1 MLDDR
6 KSAILRAVVQT
17 YIETAQPVGSSHVVD
32 ATAIGVSPAT
42 VRSEMTVLERE
53 GYLIQPH
60 TSAGRI
66 PTEKGYRFFVDEIGP
81 GELDAAQSRQVRGF
95 FSHAHGELEDML
107 RNTSRMLSKLTSTA
121 AVVVGESADPASVR
135 SVQLVGLAPTTYLI
149 VVVLSSG
156 SVVKRNVE
164 HSGEVA
170 DATLVAVGRYL
181 TAQMFGKSLSAVDE
195 LGTEP
200 TGAPS
205 QPSRPV
211 IDSVADPVLREALD
225 ALRSAAGE
233 VGRSVHVEGASHI
246 AGAFDA
252 SETLR
257 EVLGLLEQQV
267 AVVTLLR
274 DVIDRGLTVAI
285 GSETGVAPLAE
296 CSLVVAPY
304 MVGGEP
310 AGTIGVLGP
319 TRMNYQETL
328 AAVAVVSNRLS
339 RLLSEG

>member
-17 YIETAQPVGSSHVVD
+17 YIETAQPVGSTHVVD

-53 GYLIQPH
+53 GYLTQPH

-81 GELDAAQSRQVRGF
+81 GELGPAQHRQVRGF
-95 FSHAHGELEDML
+95 FAHAHGELEEML
-107 RNTSRMLSKLTSTA
+107 RATSRMLSKLTSTA
-121 AVVVGESADPASVR
+121 ALVVGEVADPASVR
-135 SVQLVGLAPTTYLI
+135 SVQLVGLGPTTYLI

-156 SVVKRNVE
+156 SVIKRTVE
-164 HSGEVA
+164 RTTEVS
-170 DATLVAVGRYL
+170 DETLLAVGRHL
-181 TAQMFGKSLSAVDE
+181 TSELIGRSLTTAVD
-195 LGTEP
+195 LP
-200 TGAPS
+200 PAPGDG
-205 QPSRPV
+205 PPV
-211 IDSVADPVLREALD
+211 IDPVADPVLVEALG
-225 ALRSAAGE
+225 AIQAAANE
-233 VGRSVHVEGASHI
+233 SGRSVHIEGASNI

-252 SETLR
+252 SSTLR

-267 AVVTLLR
+267 TVVTLLR
-274 DVIDRGLTVAI
+274 DVMDRGLTVAI
-285 GSETGVAPLAE
+285 GSETGIAPLAE

-304 MVGGEP
+304 MVGGEQ

>member
-17 YIETAQPVGSSHVVD
+17 YIETAQPVGSTHVVD

-53 GYLIQPH
+53 GYLVQPH
-60 TSAGRI
+60 TSAGRV
-66 PTEKGYRFFVDEIGP
+66 PTEKGYRFFVDALGP
-81 GELDAAQSRQVRGF
+81 GELGPSQTREVRGF
-95 FSHAHGELEDML
+95 FAHAHGELEEML
-107 RNTSRMLSKLTSTA
+107 RSTSRMLSKLTATT
-121 AVVVGESADPASVR
+121 AVVVGEATDPASVR
-135 SVQLVGLAPTTYLI
+135 SVQLVGLGPTTYLV

-156 SVVKRNVE
+156 TVVKSTVE
-164 HSGEVA
+164 SAAPVDDGLLQRVGTCLSEQCRGSS
-170 DATLVAVGRYL
+170 LVAVG
-181 TAQMFGKSLSAVDE
+181 SLSVDVVVGALGPASAV
-195 LGTEP
+195 
-200 TGAPS
+200 
-205 QPSRPV
+205 
-211 IDSVADPVLREALD
+211 VADETLG
-225 ALRSAAGE
+225 ALRS
-233 VGRSVHVEGASHI
+233 VSTDVSPLVHVEGASNI

-252 SETLR
+252 ADTLR
-257 EVLGLLEQQV
+257 QVLGLLEQQV

-304 MVGGEP
+304 LVGGEP

-339 RLLSEG
+339 RLLSEGQ

>member
-17 YIETAQPVGSSHVVD
+17 YIETAQPVGSTHVVD

-53 GYLIQPH
+53 GYLTQPH

-81 GELDAAQSRQVRGF
+81 GELGPAQHRQVRCF
-95 FSHAHGELEDML
+95 FSQSHGELVEML
-107 RNTSRMLSKLTSTA
+107 RATSRMLSKLTSTA
-121 AVVVGESADPASVR
+121 ALVVGEVADPASVR
-135 SVQLVGLAPTTYLI
+135 SVQLVGLGPTTYLI

-156 SVVKRNVE
+156 SVIKRTVE
-164 HSGEVA
+164 RTADVA
-170 DATLVAVGRYL
+170 DDTLHAVGAHL
-181 TAQMFGKSLSAVDE
+181 TSKLMGKSLATLNSVV
-195 LGTEP
+195 
-200 TGAPS
+200 PS
-205 QPSRPV
+205 DGPPPGQHV
-211 IDSVADPVLREALD
+211 IDADADVVLVEAIE
-225 ALRSAAGE
+225 AIQAATNE
-233 VGRSVHVEGASHI
+233 SGRSVHVEGASHI

-252 SETLR
+252 SSTLR

-274 DVIDRGLTVAI
+274 DVMDRGLTVAI
-285 GSETGVAPLAE
+285 GSETGVTTLAE

-304 MVGGEP
+304 MVGGEQ

>member
-53 GYLIQPH
+53 GYLTQPH

-81 GELDAAQSRQVRGF
+81 GELGPSQTRQVRGF
-95 FSHAHGELEDML
+95 FSHAHGELEEML
-107 RNTSRMLSKLTSTA
+107 RATSRMLSKLTSTA
-121 AVVVGESADPASVR
+121 ALVVGEAADPASVR
-135 SVQLVGLAPTTYLI
+135 SVQLVGLGPRTYLI

-156 SVVKRNVE
+156 AVVKRTVE
-164 HSGEVA
+164 RTEDVD
-170 DATLVAVGRYL
+170 DATLYAVGAHL
-181 TAQMFGKSLSAVDE
+181 TAGLRGRSLTTVGTLAPE
-195 LGTEP
+195 LTTAG
-200 TGAPS
+200 S
-205 QPSRPV
+205 PV
-211 IDSVADPVLREALD
+211 IDPAAEPVLVEAVD
-225 ALRSAAGE
+225 ALRAAASE
-233 VGRSVHVEGASHI
+233 SGRSVHVEGASNI

-252 SETLR
+252 SDTLR

-304 MVGGEP
+304 LVGGEP

>member
-53 GYLIQPH
+53 GYLMQPH

-66 PTEKGYRFFVDEIGP
+66 PTEKGYRFFVDAMGP
-81 GELDAAQSRQVRGF
+81 GELGAAQTRTVRGF
-95 FSHAHGELEDML
+95 FAQAHGELEEML
-107 RNTSRMLSKLTSTA
+107 RSTSRMLSKLTSTTA
-121 AVVVGESADPASVR
+121 LVVGELADTSTVR
-135 SVQLVGLAPTTYLI
+135 SVQLVGLGASTYLI
-149 VVVLSSG
+149 VVVLSTG
-156 SVVKRNVE
+156 TVIKRTVE
-164 HSGEVA
+164 RSEPVS
-170 DATLVAVGRYL
+170 DDTL
-181 TAQMFGKSLSAVDE
+181 
-195 LGTEP
+195 
-200 TGAPS
+200 
-205 QPSRPV
+205 
-211 IDSVADPVLREALD
+211 
-225 ALRSAAGE
+225 SAAGAHLQQHLRGKGLATIGDVPLLPDDPDPASAAAIARVVAAE
-233 VGRSVHVEGASHI
+233 AVVAVKAALLESGRSVHIEGASNI

-252 SETLR
+252 SSTLR

-267 AVVTLLR
+267 AVVTVLR
-274 DVIDRGLTVAI
+274 DVLDRGLTVAI

-304 MVGGEP
+304 LVGGEP

-328 AAVAVVSNRLS
+328 SAVAVVSSRLS